1 MAARRVSG
9 RAAAAVLIVTILLAG
24 IVGIVANARLHRTGQ
39 PTPTPLPQLPVA
51 SETIALATA
60 PIPAIPVASPSVA
73 ATVATASVP
82 AVTATPV
89 VFDPERL
96 YTVVSPAVVTI
107 SNRQKINPNA
117 ATARQANAGSG
128 IVFDARGDIIT
139 NRHVIVGAEM
149 IEVTLPNGKI
159 VAGTL
164 VGEDPVADI
173 AVVRIDPADAPV
185 VATFGDSSLIR
196 SGERVVVI
204 GSPLQFETSITRGII
219 SGTDRSI
226 GGMDGMVQ
234 TDAAISPG
242 NSGGPLVN
250 ARGEVIGI
258 ATSTIR
264 TNQAERIGFAIPSNY
279 AKRLAGILVA
289 EGKVTR
295 PYIGVTTELLTLARG
310 EELKVKAG
318 RGAYISDISP
328 NTPAANASLQKG
340 DVIVA
345 INGAKI
351 DAAHPLNAILLGFKP
366 GETVAVTINR
376 NGTEQNYPVSL
387 AERPASL
394 DP

>member
-1 MAARRVSG
+1 MATRRMSG
-9 RAAAAVLIVTILLAG
+9 RVAAAALIGFALVATL
-24 IVGIVANARLHRTGQ
+24 VGVGVNALVHRTTAS
-39 PTPTPLPQLPVA
+39 TPTTVSQIPTTSLTVA
-51 SETIALATA
+51 PAT
-60 PIPAIPVASPSVA
+60 PTVFA
-73 ATVATASVP
+73 ATVATVSMSAAP
-82 AVTATPV
+82 ATPAT
-89 VFDPERL
+89 FDPERL
-96 YTVVSPAVVTI
+96 YAAVSPAVVTI

-128 IVFDARGDIIT
+128 IVYDARGDIIT
-139 NRHVIVGAEM
+139 NRHVIVGAET
-149 IEVTLPNGKI
+149 IDVTLPGGKI

-173 AVVRIDPADAPV
+173 AVVRIDPAEVSAV
-185 VATFGDSSLIR
+185 VTFGDSSRVR
-196 SGERVVVI
+196 SGEWVVVI
-204 GSPLQFETSITRGII
+204 GSPLEFETSITRGVI

-279 AKRLAGILVA
+279 AKRLADILVA

-295 PYIGVTTELLTLARG
+295 PYIGVTTELLTPARG

-328 NTPAANASLQKG
+328 NTPATKADLQKS

-351 DAAHPLNAILLGFKP
+351 DAAHPLGVILLDFKP
-366 GETVAVTINR
+366 GDTVAVTINR
-376 NGTEQNYPVSL
+376 DGVERNNALSL